1 MRGPWRKE
9 IIVIGM
15 YRTRSSKEGS
25 AGSLSL
31 RARRLIARV
40 GVVLLSAALMF
51 QGVPTAAWAQE
62 VQAPVEAE
70 ETIEARVPSSQEEA
84 GPAAPEGS
92 VPASQTDLV
101 PTPQAQEQVTVTAS
115 VIGLSEP
122 ADDGSCSFENWIAP
136 TKIVAEGSQGA
147 TAWDII
153 KPLLDNAGY
162 TYAYAD
168 GFLSS
173 ITTPEGRELAGKPVS
188 GDIWSFWE
196 FFVNGESSMVGMGE
210 YRVANGDTISLRF
223 SNPVVEPAPEAHVEV
238 VPNAPHP
245 SLEVQWNGYAD
256 GGKGSVTTAP
266 TPQEGAQQAW
276 ETGFLTPEEV
286 AQGASLSQSDA
297 LMIDGKLYVVT
308 GSAVYSTT
316 PPWSA
321 TKSLAMLRVIDAAT
335 GREERRIQL
344 SAPMDSTCRAVYAD
358 GIVVVPLSG
367 GAVQALSAASL
378 QTLWVVPASG
388 QGQSLNSLTVQDGA
402 VYVTYFNDLD
412 ANSAASS
419 GRTVRYDLLSGTRL
433 GAIENAHSGS
443 YWTGG
448 IAVGDTFL
456 IGDDAGIVH
465 VYAADLSREISSLKV
480 SNEPLRAVLV
490 PYRGFVLAVSR
501 DGVLHKLSMT
511 NRQLREVGS
520 VSFAAY
526 STSTPTVSGG
536 RAYVGGS
543 GSDFSS
549 RLAIID
555 LASMTV
561 ERVVNA
567 VDGSPMMAGG
577 IVCTPL
583 VSVQQ
588 SGTYVYFTIN
598 GAEGDYPTYT
608 AGGGIYVYRL
618 GDEDAHVLFEPESG
632 LKNYC
637 MASILCDPDGNLY
650 YFNDS
655 GHLFKIC
662 GSTAIPVDPDQV
674 DLIPLQPALSA
685 QTTSGPAN
693 ASSGNGG
700 AQHVVPV
707 ASLSVPKRAKAQEPK
722 DEPNGEPESKHE
734 SSRHRDRV
742 EESTSSA
749 NPFAIGGIVAAVVLL
764 IAAVLV
770 LLKGAR
776 GRR

>member
-1 MRGPWRKE
+1 MIEMCRMRF
-9 IIVIGM
+9 
-15 YRTRSSKEGS
+15 SNEGGV
-25 AGSLSL
+25 GSLCL
-31 RARRLIARV
+31 RVKRAAVRC
-40 GVVLLSAALMF
+40 GVALLSATLIS
-51 QGVPTAAWAQE
+51 QGVPAAAWAQD
-62 VQAPVEAE
+62 APTAPAEAE
-70 ETIEARVPSSQEEA
+70 QATEVRTPSSQEAAES
-84 GPAAPEGS
+84 AAPES
-92 VPASQTDLV
+92 AAPESPAPPSQTDPV
-101 PTPQAQEQVTVTAS
+101 PAPRAPEQVTVTAS

-122 ADDGSCSFENWIAP
+122 TDDGSCSFENWIAP
-136 TKIVAEGSQGA
+136 TKIDVEAGQGA

-153 KPLLDNAGY
+153 KPLLDSAGY
-162 TYAYAD
+162 TYAYAN

-188 GDIWSFWE
+188 GDIWSFWK
-196 FFVNGESSMVGMGE
+196 FFVNGESSMVGMGD
-210 YRVANGDTISLRF
+210 YRVADGDSISLRF
-223 SNPVVEPAPEAHVEV
+223 SNPVVKPAPEAHVEV

-245 SLEVQWNGYAD
+245 NLEAQWDGYAD

-335 GREERRIQL
+335 GREERRVQL
-344 SAPMDSTCRAVYAD
+344 SAPIDSTCRPVYAD
-358 GIVVVPLSG
+358 GIIVVPLSG

-388 QGQSLNSLTVQDGA
+388 QGQSLNSLTIQDGA
-402 VYVTYFNDLD
+402 VYVTYFDDLD
-412 ANSAASS
+412 ANSVASS
-419 GRTVRYDLLSGTRL
+419 GRTVRYDLLSGSRL

-448 IAVGDTFL
+448 IAVGDVFL

-480 SNEPLRAVLV
+480 SNEPLRAALV

-501 DGVLHKLSMT
+501 DGVLHKLSMS
-511 NRQLREVGS
+511 NHQLRELGS

-598 GAEGDYPTYT
+598 GAEGDYPKYT
-608 AGGGIYVYRL
+608 AGGGIYVYCL
-618 GDEDAHVLFEPESG
+618 GDEDAHVLFEPEAG

-662 GSTAIPVDPDQV
+662 GSTAIPVDPDQI
-674 DLIPLQPALSA
+674 DLIPLRPALSV
-685 QTTSGPAN
+685 QTTSDPAN

-700 AQHVVPV
+700 ARRV
-707 ASLSVPKRAKAQEPK
+707 ASAAPQSEPELAKTQETG
-722 DEPNGEPESKHE
+722 DEPEGESDSKNE
-734 SSRHRDRV
+734 PSHRR
-742 EESTSSA
+742 ERSGESTASV
-749 NPFAIGGIVAAVVLL
+749 NPFAIVGIAA
-764 IAAVLV
+764 AAVLLASAFLV
-770 LLKGAR
+770 LFKGAK

>member
-1 MRGPWRKE
+1 MIE
-9 IIVIGM
+9 M
-15 YRTRSSKEGS
+15 CRTRFSNEGS
-25 AGSLSL
+25 VGSLCL
-31 RARRLIARV
+31 RVKRAAARCGVALLCATLI
-40 GVVLLSAALMF
+40 F
-51 QGVPTAAWAQE
+51 QGVPTAAWAQD
-62 VQAPVEAE
+62 APTAPTEAE
-70 ETIEARVPSSQEEA
+70 RATEACTPCSQQAAGPAEPESSAPSSQTD
-84 GPAAPEGS
+84 PILAPE
-92 VPASQTDLV
+92 V
-101 PTPQAQEQVTVTAS
+101 QERITVTVS

-136 TKIVAEGSQGA
+136 TKIDVEAGRGA

-173 ITTPEGRELAGKPVS
+173 ITTPEGHELVGKPVS

-210 YRVANGDTISLRF
+210 YRAADGDTISLRF

-245 SLEVQWNGYAD
+245 NLEAQWNGYAD

-266 TPQEGAQQAW
+266 TPQEGVHQAW
-276 ETGFLTPEEV
+276 ETGFLTPGEV
-286 AQGASLSQSDA
+286 SQGASLSQSDA

-335 GREERRIQL
+335 GREERCIQL

-358 GIVVVPLSG
+358 GIIVVPLSG

-402 VYVTYFNDLD
+402 VYVTYFDGLD
-412 ANSAASS
+412 ANGAASS

-480 SNEPLRAVLV
+480 SNEPLRAALV
-490 PYRGFVLAVSR
+490 PYRGYVLAVSR

-511 NRQLREVGS
+511 NHRLREVGS

-555 LASMTV
+555 LASLTV

-567 VDGSPMMAGG
+567 VDGSPMMTGG

-583 VSVQQ
+583 VSTQQ

-662 GSTAIPVDPDQV
+662 GSTAVPVDPDQV
-674 DLIPLQPALSA
+674 DLIPLRPALSV

-700 AQHVVPV
+700 VQRVVPA
-707 ASLSVPKRAKAQEPK
+707 ASQSVPKRAKAQGPK
-722 DEPNGEPESKHE
+722 DEPDGEPESEHE
-734 SSRHRDRV
+734 SSRHRGRV

-749 NPFAIGGIVAAVVLL
+749 NPFAIGGVVAAVVLL
-764 IAAVLV
+764 IAAVLI